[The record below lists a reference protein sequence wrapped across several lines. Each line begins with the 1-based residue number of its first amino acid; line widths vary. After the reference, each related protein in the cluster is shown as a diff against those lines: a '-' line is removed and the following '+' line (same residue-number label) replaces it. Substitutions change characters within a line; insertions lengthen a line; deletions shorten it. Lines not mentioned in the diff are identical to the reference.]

1 LCPEFREIRLIR
13 TYCTARQCFLTKKQ
27 KKLVRQNG
35 ALLISADEKVLFR
48 SGTNYEKIYYGSLV
62 AFAVY

>member
-1 LCPEFREIRLIR
+1 VSGISRNSSDSDLLYRATVF
-13 TYCTARQCFLTKKQ
+13 FDKKT

>member
-1 LCPEFREIRLIR
+1 
-13 TYCTARQCFLTKKQ
+13 LTKKQ

-48 SGTNYEKIYYGSLV
+48 SGTKYGLERDSVRLCVKGV
-62 AFAVY
+62 APHCGDKV